1 MANQNELTFRL
12 TDTPTAQEHVLLH
25 LLEAAGDECTE
36 SQVRDALGLPR
47 STTHLALVT
56 LVEQGIARKRGVGR
70 TMLYSVDPGDP
81 LVRTLKT
88 ARAIRRAQIVLAPVR
103 AEVDLAVLFGSASR
117 GEDRVDSDVD
127 LLIVTER
134 VEAVLEELSSRV
146 WLQPV
151 VMSSAEHMRL
161 IADGGTFA
169 EEVSRGIVLWER
181 R

>member
-1 MANQNELTFRL
+1 M
-12 TDTPTAQEHVLLH
+12 
-25 LLEAAGDECTE
+25 
-36 SQVRDALGLPR
+36 
-47 STTHLALVT
+47 
-56 LVEQGIARKRGVGR
+56 
-70 TMLYSVDPGDP
+70 
-81 LVRTLKT
+81 RTLKT

-134 VEAVLEELSSRV
+134 VEAVLDELSSRV

-161 IADGGTFA
+161 IADEGTFA